1 MWDWPPSR
9 IARAALAWQQ
19 PLMEPIRFMLL
30 MPWGRVGSNLLF
42 AILRQSAAMKL
53 ANESLNAIR
62 DAEAQAA
69 WFREFYETEEAA
81 PSQLFIGSKQNMLAV
96 RDDAAMVGLIRDA
109 GLRVVRLR
117 RANLVKAAVS
127 QIRAEQY
134 AERTGVETGTRL
146 WAVKKG
152 DAPLGRAPIDPELL
166 VKRIG
171 IMGACDRRL
180 MQALG
185 AAEVLDID
193 YEDVNFALGD
203 TVTRVRDYL
212 GVPQAPYRVPY
223 DKATPD
229 DLSDAIT
236 NFDEIVA
243 RLDGTPYAGQL

>member
-1 MWDWPPSR
+1 
-9 IARAALAWQQ
+9 
-19 PLMEPIRFMLL
+19 MEPVRFMLL

-62 DAEAQAA
+62 DADAQAA
-69 WFREFYETEEAA
+69 WFREFYETDAAA
-81 PSQLFIGSKQNMLAV
+81 PSQRFIGSKQNMLAV
-96 RDDAAMVGLIRDA
+96 RDDKAMAGLIRDA
-109 GLRVVRLR
+109 GVRVVRLR

-171 IMGACDRRL
+171 IMEACDRRL
-180 MQALG
+180 MQAFD
-185 AAEVLDID
+185 ADAVFDID
-193 YEDVNFALGD
+193 YEDVNTALD
-203 TVTRVRDYL
+203 ATAVRVRDYL
-212 GVPQAPYRVPY
+212 SVPQAPYKVPY

-229 DLSDAIT
+229 ELSDAIT
-236 NFDEIVA
+236 NFDAVVA
-243 RLDGTPYAGQL
+243 RLADTAYAGQL

>member
-1 MWDWPPSR
+1 
-9 IARAALAWQQ
+9 
-19 PLMEPIRFMLL
+19 MEPVRFMLL

-53 ANESLNAIR
+53 ANESLNAVR
-62 DAEAQAA
+62 DADAQAA
-69 WFREFYETEEAA
+69 WFREFYETEAPA
-81 PSQLFIGSKQNMLAV
+81 PSQRFIGSKQNMLAV
-96 RDDAAMVGLIRDA
+96 RDDAAMVRLIRDA

-134 AERTGVETGTRL
+134 AQRTGVETGTRL

-171 IMGACDRRL
+171 IMETCDRRL
-180 MQALG
+180 MQAFG
-185 AAEVLDID
+185 ANEVLDID
-193 YEDVNFALGD
+193 YEDVNTALD
-203 TVTRVRDYL
+203 ATATRVRDYL
-212 GVPQAPYRVPY
+212 GVPQTPYKVPY

-229 DLSDAIT
+229 DLGEAIT

-243 RLDGTPYAGQL
+243 RLANTAYAGQL